1 MTVASVDAV
10 VFVEAVLEKLF
21 GGVNLVQDR
30 VGIFLLIASKNA
42 YQANLRKLSKELIK
56 HGSFVNENLTAKF
69 IILKFYFIFHL
80 QIPRDSRNHQV
91 MAAALLRK

>member
-1 MTVASVDAV
+1 MTIASVDAV

-21 GGVNLVQDR
+21 SWVNLVQDR

-42 YQANLRKLSKELIK
+42 YQANLRQLSKELIQ

-69 IILKFYFIFHL
+69 IILKFYFIFYL

-91 MAAALLRK
+91 MVAALLRK

>member
-1 MTVASVDAV
+1 MTIASVDAV

-21 GGVNLVQDR
+21 SGVNLVQDR
-30 VGIFLLIASKNA
+30 VGVFLLITSKNA
-42 YQANLRKLSKELIK
+42 YQANLRQLSKELIQ

>member
-1 MTVASVDAV
+1 MTIASVDAV

-21 GGVNLVQDR
+21 GWVNLVQDR
-30 VGIFLLIASKNA
+30 VGVFLLITSKNA
-42 YQANLRKLSKELIK
+42 YQANLRQLSKELIQ